1 MKPGDEDVYA
11 FQFNGRG
18 KITRYLQRALSIEL
32 ENSES
37 SILVLSQSSQTPLK
51 SVDFL
56 NTLMK
61 TYLQWGVDQN
71 NKIASNTIQFVDK
84 QLKVISD
91 SLVIKEHALEKFQ
104 RKSFTNR
111 IFIDEL
117 GNNNVD
123 EVMKLEDEQKRR
135 IVEKSYYEA
144 ILKLISEKNYSDF
157 PSSNIFG
164 FQDRNLDAEIS
175 ILRRLDK
182 ERMEMRFETKEGSVV
197 IQRKDIQ
204 IESQIEKFL
213 D

>member
-1 MKPGDEDVYA
+1 
-11 FQFNGRG
+11 
-18 KITRYLQRALSIEL
+18 
-32 ENSES
+32 
-37 SILVLSQSSQTPLK
+37 
-51 SVDFL
+51 
-56 NTLMK
+56 MK

-157 PSSNIFG
+157 PSSNIFW
-164 FQDRNLDAEIS
+164 FQDRNFDAEIS

-182 ERMEMRFETKEGSVV
+182 
-197 IQRKDIQ
+197 
-204 IESQIEKFL
+204 
-213 D
+213 